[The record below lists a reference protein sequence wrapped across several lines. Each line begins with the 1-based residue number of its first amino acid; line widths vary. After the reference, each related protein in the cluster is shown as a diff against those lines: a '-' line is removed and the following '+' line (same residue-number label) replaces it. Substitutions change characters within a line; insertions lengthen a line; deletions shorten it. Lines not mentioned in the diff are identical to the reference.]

1 MRLTVPHT
9 LGREAAVARIRA
21 REHEIAEILP
31 SMATVTTAWSGDD
44 RLDLK
49 VEVMGKTIHGGVEVG
64 DQTVS
69 FEFDLPAALSFAE
82 PMIRAAVEPR
92 AQKLLA

>member
-21 REHEIAEILP
+21 REHEIADILP
-31 SMATVTTAWSGDD
+31 SMATVTTEWSGDD

-49 VEVMGKTIHGGVEVG
+49 VEVMGKTIHGAVEVA
-64 DQTVS
+64 DASVS
-69 FEFDLPAALSFAE
+69 FDFDLPAALSFAE